1 MEFLLQG
8 MALGLA
14 YVAPIGMQNIYV
26 INTALGKNKLRAY
39 QVAFITIFFDI
50 TLALAC
56 FLGVGALLSK
66 YEGIKLAVLLLGGL
80 AVIYIGVQLIRSIP
94 NMKRDV
100 DINKSLFQVAVT
112 CFTVT
117 WLNPQAIIDGSLL
130 LGGMRASLPGAAS
143 NLFIVGVCI
152 ASFSWFTFLTTMV
165 SVFKHSFNER
175 IIRWINMICGGI
187 IVYYGLKLL
196 YTFVKT
202 VL

>member
-165 SVFKHSFNER
+165 SVFKHSFNEG